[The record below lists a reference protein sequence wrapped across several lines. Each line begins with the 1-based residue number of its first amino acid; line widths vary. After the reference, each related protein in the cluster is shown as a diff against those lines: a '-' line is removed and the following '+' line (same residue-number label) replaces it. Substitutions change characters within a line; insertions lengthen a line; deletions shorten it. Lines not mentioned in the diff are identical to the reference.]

1 MFRKFSVSIY
11 VRKSTMQIAG
21 IQANA
26 TATDWMASHEMVST
40 QMAYTSALTI

>member
-11 VRKSTMQIAG
+11 LRKPTMQIAG
-21 IQANA
+21 LQANA

-40 QMAYTSALTI
+40 LMAYKSALTI